1 MLNNYGKYFW
11 PVIIISSLMLSGC
24 GERKQLRELQKYVAQ
39 LKQNNTQQPKKESLL
54 KDLHQPAPVTYTA
67 ANMRSPFSAS
77 SSTSSSSRALSKHPL
92 QNFQLAQLHFKG
104 TVTEGENTWAFV
116 LAPDNKLYQVKLGD
130 LIGDHYGK
138 IISISE
144 TSLVVQEQVD
154 QLVPIGK
161 PNTKI
166 VTLQLKGPS

>member
-1 MLNNYGKYFW
+1 MLSNYRKYLLL
-11 PVIIISSLMLSGC
+11 VLITSSLLLSGC

-39 LKQNNTQQPKKESLL
+39 LKQNNPQQPKKESLL
-54 KDLHQPAPVTYTA
+54 KDLNQPAPVTYSA

-77 SSTSSSSRALSKHPL
+77 SSSGSSHVESRHPL
-92 QNFQLAQLHFKG
+92 QNFQLVQLHFKG
-104 TVTEGENTWAFV
+104 TVTEGDNTWAFV

-130 LIGDHYGK
+130 MIGDHYGK
-138 IISISE
+138 IISISQ
-144 TSLVVQEQVD
+144 TSLVVQEQID
-154 QLVPIGK
+154 QLIPVGK